1 MKENEEE
8 SKQRLRE
15 STIMRHMGA
24 VQEDFK
30 NVLTFFLF
38 SEFMKDHNYEY
49 KKETIDA
56 IIARFIEGQREEVQ
70 LHRKNLASIPQESKI
85 AMKVASME
93 ESYKLYDEAINRMEK
108 LLTEKLYQMCSITP
122 IQ

>member
-1 MKENEEE
+1 MKENEEQTQ
-8 SKQRLRE
+8 QRLRE
-15 STIMRHMGA
+15 STISRHMNA
-24 VQEDFK
+24 VHEDFK

-56 IIARFIEGQREEVQ
+56 IVDRFIEGQKEEVQ
-70 LHRKNLASIPQESKI
+70 LHRSNLALIPESSKI

-93 ESYKLYDEAINRMEK
+93 ESYKLYDEAILRMEK
-108 LLTEKLYQMCSITP
+108 MLKEKLYQMCGITP